1 MVVGW
6 VSVAPDLLFCGNTPV
21 ASVLAEE
28 PIPTLGI
35 AQLRKTNTPSSAK
48 TRTLGPAS
56 GGAFLCV
63 QTLGTISRVP
73 GFALVRK
80 NGTLRE

>member
-1 MVVGW
+1 
-6 VSVAPDLLFCGNTPV
+6 VATLRWRAFSPK
-21 ASVLAEE
+21 E
-28 PIPTLGI
+28 PIPALGI
-35 AQLRKTNTPSSAK
+35 AQLRKTQYPFFRKDPYTWP
-48 TRTLGPAS
+48 RF